1 MNRSL
6 RSAVLAALLCLPHIL
21 LVSPATIQAQSADYI
36 CSVNPDNTLNIQY
49 YIGAGG
55 AVTVPSSINKT
66 NVTTIGVGAFEDAT
80 VTSVIIPAGISSIG
94 AQAFY
99 YCYGLTSV
107 TVSNGVSSIAVRR
120 PRFS

>member
-80 VTSVIIPAGISSIG
+80 VTSVIIPAGVKHRLRNSG
-94 AQAFY
+94 AEPAFAF
-99 YCYGLTSV
+99 SV
-107 TVSNGVSSIAVRR
+107 YSPPAYETGD
-120 PRFS
+120 PH